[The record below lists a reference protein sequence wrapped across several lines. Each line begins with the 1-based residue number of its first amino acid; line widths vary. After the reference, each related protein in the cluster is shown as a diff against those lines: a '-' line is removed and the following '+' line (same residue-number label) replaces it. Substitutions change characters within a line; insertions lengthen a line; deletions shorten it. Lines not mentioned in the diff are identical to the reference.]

1 MIKLKNAVGKNR
13 SVVIYLY
20 VFILVLAAC
29 PFYALARSTASAG
42 GEKLV
47 VAKDSA
53 ADDYKMP
60 PGDSAYLEIQ
70 EFAESRE
77 RAEWFNLAYQ
87 KGHALWKVDF
97 AQTLIK
103 YFKDENKY
111 SQKQKHEALTEL
123 WLPDDKYAKL
133 SNLVGKLAHEFEGL
147 AVLVS
152 ERKAENQISV
162 ILNNNKLLR
171 FIKGSPESGTQSTF
185 YSMGSGAA
193 QVSPGNNNNP
203 MWIYS
208 SAKDRA
214 AKNVDLDPEI
224 AKKLAEP
231 ISFNVTNRPINEVLE
246 GFLRSAELNCTVSPE
261 VSGNITLY
269 IKDSTVKNVL
279 DTIAANYNLSYT
291 VTAEMIEIKRSDSA
305 NMETIIA
312 KLNKSRAQEVNNL
325 LINAKTPAG
334 NIIVDKKSNTLIIKD
349 TPAALETIKK
359 MIETLEKLNGMD
371 QTATR
376 LIALNYA
383 DASKLK
389 AMLTQ
394 SLTPEIGAME
404 VDSRTNTLIITDL
417 ESNINKLHAII
428 KKLDSSRSTSKIIQ
442 CKYVSSEDLKTT
454 LNSSLKTVL
463 GSNSET
469 FLIESDKTTNS
480 LLITASAINL
490 EKIESFIS
498 ELDVR
503 TKQVLIEAR
512 IIQVNL
518 ARDESMGVNWNRL
531 MQNNAE
537 AENSLGF
544 KTFAPVGDDGIGGI
558 TYKVGTLSTNQLR
571 LVMQSLQKKDNS
583 KVIASPTIV
592 TTNRK
597 KAYVNVETTYPVRR
611 ETVVTTTTGPVTSV
625 TYEKQNVSVR
635 LEVTPAINPDGFV
648 ALEVNPK
655 VQGLAGKVD
664 NSQPI
669 VSTKETL
676 TNVVVKNGHTI
687 VIAGLIE
694 EENSNSKTNV
704 PFLGNLPFV
713 SHLFKNQSNTTRKN
727 ETIIFITPRIVES
740 GIAEN
745 KKL

>member
-1 MIKLKNAVGKNR
+1 MNKVKL
-13 SVVIYLY
+13 YLTANQL
-20 VFILVLAAC
+20 ILVYFMALIFIAPALSVNAFAETLA
-29 PFYALARSTASAG
+29 
-42 GEKLV
+42 V
-47 VAKDSA
+47 VKDSSV
-53 ADDYKMP
+53 DNFKMP

-111 SQKQKHEALTEL
+111 SQKQSHEALTEL
-123 WLPDDKYAKL
+123 WLPPAKYVKL
-133 SNLVGKLAHEFEGL
+133 SSLVSKLEREFEGFSIK
-147 AVLVS
+147 AI
-152 ERKAENQISV
+152 ERKAECRINV
-162 ILNNNKLLR
+162 ILDDNKLLR
-171 FIKGSPESGTQSTF
+171 FIKGRSDESSSSF
-185 YSMGSGAA
+185 YSMGERSENAA
-193 QVSPGNNNNP
+193 GTVNP
-203 MWIYS
+203 VWVYS
-208 SAKDRA
+208 SEKERA
-214 AKNVDLDPEI
+214 AKNIEMDPEM

-261 VSGNITLY
+261 VSGMITLY

-279 DTIAANYNLSYT
+279 DTIAKNYNLSYI
-291 VTAEMIEIKRSDSA
+291 VTSEMIEIKKAASA

-312 KLNKSRAQEVNNL
+312 RLNKSKAQEVSNL
-325 LINAKTPAG
+325 LVNAKSPSG

-349 TPAALETIKK
+349 TPASLEAIKKIIETI
-359 MIETLEKLNGMD
+359 EKLNGMD
-371 QTATR
+371 QTATK
-376 LIALNYA
+376 LITLNYA
-383 DASKLK
+383 DATKIKS
-389 AMLTQ
+389 MLMQ

-404 VDSRTNTLIITDL
+404 VDARTNTIIITDL
-417 ESNINKLHAII
+417 ESNIKKLHDII
-428 KKLDSSRSTSKIIQ
+428 KKLDSSRTASKIIQ
-442 CKYVSSEDLKTT
+442 CKYVAAEDLKLT

-463 GSNSET
+463 GSNTET

-480 LLITASAINL
+480 LIITASAINL
-490 EKIESFIS
+490 ERIESFIR

-544 KTFAPVGDDGIGGI
+544 KTFAPIGDDGIGGI
-558 TYKVGTLSTNQLR
+558 TYKVGTLSTDQLR

-635 LEVTPAINPDGFV
+635 LEVTPAINPDGYV

-694 EENSNSKTNV
+694 EENSSSKTNV
-704 PFLGNLPFV
+704 PFFGNLPLV

-740 GIAEN
+740 GVAEN

>member
-1 MIKLKNAVGKNR
+1 MNKYILLPAGFIRRVKAIFCAIFMSCLTASFIFMPAVYLKNPV
-13 SVVIYLY
+13 S
-20 VFILVLAAC
+20 FAAEKE
-29 PFYALARSTASAG
+29 AL
-42 GEKLV
+42 EDK
-47 VAKDSA
+47 
-53 ADDYKMP
+53 YKMP
-60 PGDSAYLEIQ
+60 PGDCAYLEIQ

-77 RAEWFNLAYQ
+77 RAEWFNLAYR

-111 SQKQKHEALTEL
+111 SQKQKHEVLTEL
-123 WLPDDKYAKL
+123 WLSEDKYDKL
-133 SNLVGKLAHEFEGL
+133 SSLIGKLEHEFEGL
-147 AVLVS
+147 SIRVS
-152 ERKAENQISV
+152 ERKNEGHISV
-162 ILNNNKLLR
+162 VLDDNKLLR
-171 FIKGSPESGTQSTF
+171 FVKGRPEPSSSTF
-185 YSMGSGAA
+185 YNISPRHAAGGASSDA
-193 QVSPGNNNNP
+193 L
-203 MWIYS
+203 WAYS
-208 SAKDRA
+208 SVKDRA
-214 AKNVDLDPEI
+214 TKNIDIDPDT
-224 AKKLAEP
+224 ARKLAGP
-231 ISFNVTNRPINEVLE
+231 ISFNVTNRPIAEVLE
-246 GFLRSAELNCTVSPE
+246 GFLRSAELNCTVSPDI
-261 VSGNITLY
+261 SGNITLY

-279 DTIAANYNLSYT
+279 DTITSNYNLNYIITS
-291 VTAEMIEIKRSDSA
+291 EMIEIRKADSA

-312 KLNKSRAQEVNNL
+312 RLIKSKAQDVNNL
-325 LINAKTPAG
+325 LISAKSPAG
-334 NIIVDKKSNTLIIKD
+334 SIVVDKKSNTLIIKD

-359 MIETLEKLNGMD
+359 MIETLEKLNAMD
-371 QTATR
+371 QTVTR
-376 LIALNYA
+376 LITLNYA
-383 DASKLK
+383 DALK
-389 AMLTQ
+389 IKTMLTQ
-394 SLTPEIGAME
+394 ALTPEIGSME
-404 VDSRTNTLIITDL
+404 VDSRTNTLVITDL
-417 ESNINKLHAII
+417 ESNLNKIQAII
-428 KKLDSSRSTSKIIQ
+428 KKLDSSRSASKIIQ
-442 CKYVSSEDLKTT
+442 CKYVSSEDLKAT

-463 GSNSET
+463 GTNSET

-480 LLITASAINL
+480 LLITASVINL
-490 EKIESFIS
+490 EKIESFIK

-512 IIQVNL
+512 IVQVNL
-518 ARDESMGVNWNRL
+518 SRDESMGVNWNRL
-531 MQNNAE
+531 MQNNAN
-537 AENSLGF
+537 AENSIGF
-544 KTFAPVGDDGIGGI
+544 KTFAPIGDDGIGGV
-558 TYKVGTLSTNQLR
+558 TYKVGTLSTDQLR
-571 LVMQSLQKKDNS
+571 LVMQALQKKDNS

-694 EENSNSKTNV
+694 EESTNSKTNV
-704 PFLGNLPFV
+704 PLLGNIPLV
-713 SHLFKNQSNTTRKN
+713 SNLFKNQSNTSRKN

-740 GIAEN
+740 SVASGN
-745 KKL
+745 KKH

>member
-1 MIKLKNAVGKNR
+1 MNNQVFSGARARALLLVFLAV
-13 SVVIYLY
+13 
-20 VFILVLAAC
+20 AA
-29 PFYALARSTASAG
+29 FSLGAARADSGASA
-42 GEKLV
+42 ETLA
-47 VAKDSA
+47 VAKDSMV
-53 ADDYKMP
+53 DNFKMP
-60 PGDSAYLEIQ
+60 PGDSAYVDIQ

-87 KGHALWKVDF
+87 KGHPLWKVDF

-111 SQKQKHEALTEL
+111 SQKQSHEALTDL
-123 WLPDDKYAKL
+123 WLPAAKYDRLSGLIAKL
-133 SNLVGKLAHEFEGL
+133 EREFEGFSIR
-147 AVLVS
+147 VS
-152 ERKAENQISV
+152 ERKAERQISV
-162 ILNNNKLLR
+162 ILDDNKLLR
-171 FIKGSPESGTQSTF
+171 FNRGRHDGGSSTF
-185 YSMGSGAA
+185 YSVGASGGENGADA
-193 QVSPGNNNNP
+193 PASPT
-203 MWIYS
+203 WVYS

-214 AKNVDLDPEI
+214 AKNIDMDPEM

-246 GFLRSAELNCTVSPE
+246 GFLRAAELNCTVSPD
-261 VSGNITLY
+261 VTGMITLY

-279 DTIAANYNLSYT
+279 DTIAKNYGLAYT
-291 VTAEMIEIKRSDSA
+291 VTPEMIEIKKADSA

-312 KLNKSRAQEVNNL
+312 KLNKSKAQEVSGL
-325 LINAKTPAG
+325 LVNAKSPAG

-349 TPAALETIKK
+349 TPAALESIKK
-359 MIETLEKLNGMD
+359 MIETIEKLNGMD
-371 QTATR
+371 QTATK
-376 LIALNYA
+376 LVTLNYA
-383 DASKLK
+383 DASKVK

-404 VDSRTNTLIITDL
+404 VDARTNTLIITDL
-417 ESNINKLHAII
+417 ESNIRKLHEII
-428 KKLDSSRSTSKIIQ
+428 KKLDSSRTVSKIIQ
-442 CKYVSSEDLKTT
+442 CKYVAAEDLKST
-454 LNSSLKTVL
+454 LNSGLKAVL
-463 GSNSET
+463 GTNTET

-480 LLITASAINL
+480 LIVTASSVNL
-490 EKIESFIS
+490 EKIETFIR

-512 IIQVNL
+512 IVQVNL
-518 ARDESMGVNWNRL
+518 SRDESMGVNWNRL
-531 MQNNAE
+531 MQSNEN
-537 AENSLGF
+537 AENSIGF
-544 KTFAPVGDDGIGGI
+544 KTFAPIGDDGIGGV
-558 TYKVGTLSTNQLR
+558 TYKVGTLSTDQLR

-694 EENSNSKTNV
+694 EENSASKTNV
-704 PFLGNLPFV
+704 PVLGQIPLV
-713 SHLFKNQSNTTRKN
+713 SSLFKNQSNTTRKN

-740 GIAEN
+740 GVAEN